1 MLKTLHFAKFN
12 FTAHARDTILLPPYK
27 GSTFRGGFGNTFK
40 RVVCIRS
47 NKDCDT
53 CLLRDRC
60 IYLYIFETPPPAETA
75 VMRKYETA
83 PHPFV
88 IEPFEDTR
96 TTFEPGE
103 SLSFGLV
110 LIGKAIDHLPYFIYT
125 FEELGNSGIGK
136 GRGRYILEDVSV
148 AKETPV
154 SLWFTKGL
162 ESPLPLKGRERVGMG
177 LFSDETAESVYSAT
191 DKKLRG
197 SIQPQRIPEH
207 HGWNGRLI
215 TLSFLTPTRIVYE
228 EHLTEKPEFHIL
240 IRSLLRRIAHLSYF
254 HCGGDSSQFDFKGMI
269 DRAMKVILKEENLKW
284 YDWER
289 YSARQDTRMK
299 LGGFVGDITFE
310 GDLGEFIP
318 YIKAGEVVHIGKG
331 TSFGL
336 GKYSIQC
343 RE

>member
-1 MLKTLHFAKFN
+1 MLKTLHFAKFT

-27 GSTFRGGFGNTFK
+27 GSTFRGGFGNIFK
-40 RVVCIRS
+40 KVVCIRS

-60 IYLYIFETPPPAETA
+60 IYLYIFETPPPAETT

-103 SLSFGLV
+103 PLSFGLV

-136 GRGRYILEDVSV
+136 GRGRYILDAVHTLGDSSEQIYSSQER
-148 AKETPV
+148 K
-154 SLWFTKGL
+154 
-162 ESPLPLKGRERVGMG
+162 LKGPVQPLTVRESSGG
-177 LFSDETAESVYSAT
+177 
-191 DKKLRG
+191 
-197 SIQPQRIPEH
+197 
-207 HGWNGRLI
+207 NGHTLS
-215 TLSFLTPTRIVYE
+215 LSFLTPTRIVYE
-228 EHLTEKPEFHIL
+228 EHLVDHPEFHMM
-240 IRSLLRRIAHLSYF
+240 IRNLLRRIAHLSYF
-254 HCGGDSSQFDFKGMI
+254 HCEGDSSEFDFRGFI
-269 DRAMKVILKEENLKW
+269 QRAMAVTIKEKSIEW

-310 GDLGEFIP
+310 GDLAEFIP
-318 YIKAGEVVHIGKG
+318 YLQAGEHVHIGKG

-336 GKYSIQC
+336 GKYIMKC
-343 RE
+343 P